1 MVLLTTINMYV
12 NKKLGAEWLAP
23 TGRIF
28 YGLAIAGIGL
38 MHFLY
43 EGFRPIILPLAA
55 EVVRNYS
62 FAVYVVGAYIL
73 VSGIFIVAGKKTHA
87 VTTVLGIAFLL
98 FLLFGH
104 LPIRLLTDLEI
115 RESWIDTIKL
125 LALSGG
131 AFVISETVSYRL
143 SDKAQKYFHRLTQL
157 GSYFF
162 AVMLILFGTAH
173 LISPMKISELVPKY
187 IPFPI
192 FWTLIGGIALI
203 GSGLCIFFKYQLRT
217 VSILLAIMLF
227 LWLLMLHLYYAFHFP
242 EFQDGENIIG
252 SLQCL
257 AFCGI
262 ALTVSEF
269 PKPKK
274 SV

>member
-1 MVLLTTINMYV
+1 MYV
-12 NKKLGAEWLAP
+12 NKKLSAEWLAP
-23 TGRIF
+23 AGRIF

-43 EGFRPIILPLAA
+43 EGFRPIILPVAA

-62 FAVYVVGAYIL
+62 FVIYVVGAYIL
-73 VSGIFIVAGKKTHA
+73 ISGIFIVAAKKIHA
-87 VTTVLGIAFLL
+87 VTIVLGIVFLL

-115 RESWIDTIKL
+115 RTSWIDTIKL
-125 LALSGG
+125 FALSGG
-131 AFVISETVSYRL
+131 AFMMAETVRYRL
-143 SDKAQKYFHRLTQL
+143 SDKTQKYFHRLTQL

-162 AVMLILFGTAH
+162 AVMLILFGAGH
-173 LISPMKISELVPKY
+173 LISPVKLSVLVPKY
-187 IPFPI
+187 IPFPV
-192 FWTLIGGIALI
+192 FWTVLGGIALI
-203 GSGLCIFFKYQLRT
+203 GSGLCIFFKYQLQK
-217 VSILLAIMLF
+217 VSTLLAIMLF
-227 LWLLMLHLYYAFHFP
+227 LWLLMLHLYYAFNFP

-262 ALTVSEF
+262 ALTASQL
-269 PKPKK
+269 PRPKK
-274 SV
+274 KV